1 MEVRPFVPG
10 DDSHL
15 GAGVPPWLR
24 EHPGVELRD
33 VMLIKENA
41 TTLSD
46 RFRQLCYWRQV
57 VNAKSN

>member
-10 DDSHL
+10 DDAHL
-15 GAGVPPWLR
+15 GSGMPPWLKQY
-24 EHPGVELRD
+24 PAVTLRD
-33 VMLIKENA
+33 VTLIKENA

-57 VNAKSN
+57 VNAHSN